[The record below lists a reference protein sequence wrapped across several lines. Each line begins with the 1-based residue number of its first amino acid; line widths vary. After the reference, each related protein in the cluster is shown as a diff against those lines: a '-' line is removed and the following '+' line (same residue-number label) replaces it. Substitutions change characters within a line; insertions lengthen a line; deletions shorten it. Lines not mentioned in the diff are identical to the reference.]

1 MSRPAVGQ
9 QVHAPIPRRNVN
21 QDLFLQYRPNEGLA
35 IHARSRQTFG
45 SVRKVLLAPEE
56 LGAIDDSDLLILR
69 VAKKTGPEAPGEGFL
84 WTSVDMA
91 VHFEQGQAVLA
102 VDLELRWNESAS
114 VSRDLHGVALQE
126 LRLIVAT
133 FFPAVLDDPRL
144 LGNGEQH
151 GSPQD
156 FYEAAHVPSR
166 DGPDEADPLYV
177 PQLTAR
183 LFPFQRRAVRWLL
196 QREGVQWTSNTG
208 SGESGVVPYHEE
220 PSEKAVSHF
229 VCAQDADGKPCY
241 ISDLFGVVTRD
252 TSVFEE
258 RERALRGGILSEEM
272 GLGKTVEMISLILLH
287 RREPA
292 ADVVQDRPLL
302 RPTGATLI
310 VTPPALRSQWISE
323 LNRHAPDLRVVE
335 YEGMARSCPDEES
348 EAAMVEQ
355 LATCDVVITTYS
367 DLRSE
372 LYFAVDPP
380 ERKLRTP
387 RQRPRPRSPL
397 VQLEWWRVCLDE
409 AQEIESGVSGAAEVL
424 RVIPRINA
432 WGVTGTPVKD
442 GIQDLW
448 GLLVFLRYQPYG
460 FLSKLWKNLVKAHR
474 DVFQNL
480 FSRIS
485 MRHTK
490 RVVGDEL
497 TIPPQKRYVIKMPF
511 TAVEEQHYQTLFRQ
525 LTATC
530 GLSPQGV
537 PLRDGWDPTSSAVL
551 EAMRSALN
559 RLRQTA
565 LHPEIGEQNRQA
577 LGHRAGPMRTL
588 AEVLDAMIEQSESS
602 LLLDHRA
609 LLAHKLKHGQLL
621 ENSPRVREAL
631 AIWKDVLHESESL
644 VQDARDKLKVQ
655 LEKAKE
661 AGEDGLAEAKSK
673 KKGRDDETDS
683 EDDTDMDGEGPD
695 KTKSGHVK
703 DAQRELRYALEI
715 QHRAEFFCAN
725 AYFQIKSDQET
736 TPPDSDEFRRL
747 EGLETAGYEQA
758 KHIRQ
763 EILHENRSRAMRQ
776 MGELEAK
783 ASTQSFVTIPECTF
797 AAPNGIEGR
806 RIAEDLE
813 DLGVLLDRQAE
824 QMDDWREAVV
834 QLLLKDLVDEEEENE
849 AGKEI
854 TGDEYENSTK
864 VQDEIQAYLTI
875 LKAGISDRQAALT
888 GIAPSGLAVYEEQT
902 ALRMAKDGE
911 GPAPELMLRLFR
923 ERQAVQP
930 GRRDEESGEGQER
943 QESSEELLKQKKKQ
957 APQQLQK
964 SLRAAVVELR
974 DLAARLKS
982 QSSSSGM
989 TGPTAQRADAELAN
1003 VQEQLRRTQEQQTQ
1017 QLKVV
1022 AGLEKETRRVASALN
1037 SRIAYYRQLQVVSDM
1052 VAPYEGIKDEAAI
1065 AALGREEHEMA
1076 EALATAEAKHRYL
1089 IHLKEADKD
1098 EAPLCVICQSTFSI
1112 GVLTVCGH
1120 RFCKDCITMWF
1131 QAHHNCP
1138 MCKRPLRAS
1147 NLHDIVLKSQE
1158 LQVVSESGPSREAEG
1173 TAGPEDAAGPPD
1185 HPVGGPE
1192 GQSQRDELGR
1202 VSRPRDSIYAN
1213 FRADQLDM
1221 DLPGPYFTT
1230 KVDTLVRHLLWLRI
1244 SDPGAKSII
1253 FSQFPDFLAILAQA
1267 FRQHNIGFS
1276 RYVDRNGIARFR
1288 EDPGIECFLLHARAH
1303 SSGLNLVHAS
1313 HVILCEPL
1321 LNTAL
1326 ELQAIARVH
1335 RIGQQHETTVWLY
1348 IVNGTVE
1355 ESIYNLS
1362 VQRRMEHAGRTQP
1375 RPTLGTA
1382 TPPVDLAASSRAL
1395 DLADSL
1401 ELQQAQ
1407 LSKLM
1412 GKGKMAGEEV
1422 AQGDLWT
1429 CLFSNAPRP
1438 VQEDDEQL
1446 RNEPMIRRHL
1456 LASAAEERQ
1465 V

>member
-1 MSRPAVGQ
+1 
-9 QVHAPIPRRNVN
+9 
-21 QDLFLQYRPNEGLA
+21 
-35 IHARSRQTFG
+35 
-45 SVRKVLLAPEE
+45 
-56 LGAIDDSDLLILR
+56 
-69 VAKKTGPEAPGEGFL
+69 
-84 WTSVDMA
+84 MA
-91 VHFEQGQAVLA
+91 NL
-102 VDLELRWNESAS
+102 
-114 VSRDLHGVALQE
+114 
-126 LRLIVAT
+126 
-133 FFPAVLDDPRL
+133 P
-144 LGNGEQH
+144 
-151 GSPQD
+151 
-156 FYEAAHVPSR
+156 
-166 DGPDEADPLYV
+166 
-177 PQLTAR
+177 
-183 LFPFQRRAVRWLL
+183 
-196 QREGVQWTSNTG
+196 
-208 SGESGVVPYHEE
+208 
-220 PSEKAVSHF
+220 
-229 VCAQDADGKPCY
+229 
-241 ISDLFGVVTRD
+241 
-252 TSVFEE
+252 
-258 RERALRGGILSEEM
+258 
-272 GLGKTVEMISLILLH
+272 
-287 RREPA
+287 
-292 ADVVQDRPLL
+292 
-302 RPTGATLI
+302 
-310 VTPPALRSQWISE
+310 
-323 LNRHAPDLRVVE
+323 
-335 YEGMARSCPDEES
+335 
-348 EAAMVEQ
+348 
-355 LATCDVVITTYS
+355 
-367 DLRSE
+367 
-372 LYFAVDPP
+372 
-380 ERKLRTP
+380 
-387 RQRPRPRSPL
+387 
-397 VQLEWWRVCLDE
+397 
-409 AQEIESGVSGAAEVL
+409 
-424 RVIPRINA
+424 
-432 WGVTGTPVKD
+432 
-442 GIQDLW
+442 DLW

-1076 EALATAEAKHRYL
+1076 EALATAEAKHRYCESAFGL
-1089 IHLKEADKD
+1089 SLRLWLRLAV
-1098 EAPLCVICQSTFSI
+1098 PL
-1112 GVLTVCGH
+1112 LTY
-1120 RFCKDCITMWF
+1120 II
-1131 QAHHNCP
+1131 
-1138 MCKRPLRAS
+1138 S
-1147 NLHDIVLKSQE
+1147 NP
-1158 LQVVSESGPSREAEG
+1158 SERGGQGRS
-1173 TAGPEDAAGPPD
+1173 PP
-1185 HPVGGPE
+1185 
-1192 GQSQRDELGR
+1192 
-1202 VSRPRDSIYAN
+1202 
-1213 FRADQLDM
+1213 
-1221 DLPGPYFTT
+1221 
-1230 KVDTLVRHLLWLRI
+1230 VRHL
-1244 SDPGAKSII
+1244 
-1253 FSQFPDFLAILAQA
+1253 
-1267 FRQHNIGFS
+1267 
-1276 RYVDRNGIARFR
+1276 
-1288 EDPGIECFLLHARAH
+1288 
-1303 SSGLNLVHAS
+1303 
-1313 HVILCEPL
+1313 
-1321 LNTAL
+1321 
-1326 ELQAIARVH
+1326 
-1335 RIGQQHETTVWLY
+1335 
-1348 IVNGTVE
+1348 
-1355 ESIYNLS
+1355 
-1362 VQRRMEHAGRTQP
+1362 
-1375 RPTLGTA
+1375 
-1382 TPPVDLAASSRAL
+1382 PVDLLHRRADGLRPPLLQGLHHHVVPGPPQLSDVQAAAAGVKTCTTLCSSRR
-1395 DLADSL
+1395 SCR
-1401 ELQQAQ
+1401 
-1407 LSKLM
+1407 
-1412 GKGKMAGEEV
+1412 
-1422 AQGDLWT
+1422 W
-1429 CLFSNAPRP
+1429 
-1438 VQEDDEQL
+1438 
-1446 RNEPMIRRHL
+1446 
-1456 LASAAEERQ
+1456 
-1465 V
+1465 